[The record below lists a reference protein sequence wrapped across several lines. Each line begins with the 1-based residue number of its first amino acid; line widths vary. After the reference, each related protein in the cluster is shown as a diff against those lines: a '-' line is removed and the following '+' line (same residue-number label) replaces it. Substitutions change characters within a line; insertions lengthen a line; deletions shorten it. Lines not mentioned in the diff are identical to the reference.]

1 MEDQELDA
9 RRSTGAVYWEG
20 AVTLLAEG
28 KRRGRGYLEL
38 VGYHRPMR
46 L

>member
-9 RRSTGAVYWEG
+9 RRLTGAVYWEG

-28 KRRGRGYLEL
+28 ERRGRGYLEL
-38 VGYHRPMR
+38 VGYQRPMQ